1 MIFELPDRFFLGAV
15 ILFKRGY
22 IMANKTKKAMF
33 TAAVAAMT
41 FGGGYGL
48 AKHSAKTEK
57 EQLKSKVETAF
68 NNQISANNK
77 EMSAINTER
86 YKLHLEAQHIIADMI
101 RAQNDTANKQLDDFF
116 PKAYKSFTKT
126 EIAQLKEEFENSI
139 PNHELYDLSQRDLAK
154 WAINIDGDIN
164 TARAYMPYS
173 EYHIVNTP
181 IKYKALGVKRRA
193 LRKEWDKIK
202 SELILDDG
210 EERNFMNT
218 VAVFAK
224 GDTAK
229 LYSYI
234 MQDFAEYYNHKK
246 NKIEYWEEEYERFPN
261 GGMYNVSGYRTR
273 IGKIGEIEFGFV
285 PDFNLPEFKKQQKKL
300 EIICKRLQELEKREL
315 ALQQTANLKTAVF
328 EEFSR

>member
-1 MIFELPDRFFLGAV
+1 
-15 ILFKRGY
+15 
-22 IMANKTKKAMF
+22 MANKTKKAMF

-68 NNQISANNK
+68 DNQISANNK

-86 YKLHLEAQHIIADMI
+86 YKLHLEARQIIADMI
-101 RAQNDTANKQLDDFF
+101 QAQNDTANKQIDDFF
-116 PKAYKSFTKT
+116 TKAYKSFTKT
-126 EIAQLKEEFENSI
+126 EFAQLKEELENAV
-139 PNHELYDLSQRDLAK
+139 HEKDDWSQKDLVK
-154 WAINIDGDIN
+154 WAININGNIN

-173 EYHIVNTP
+173 EYDIVDTP
-181 IKYKALGVKRRA
+181 IKYKALGEKRRA
-193 LRKEWDKIK
+193 LRKEWDKIL
-202 SELILDDG
+202 SGFIYDDG
-210 EERNFMNT
+210 LEKDFINT

-234 MQDFAEYYNHKK
+234 MQDFAEYYNRKK
-246 NKIEYWEEEYERFPN
+246 NQIEYWEEAYEPQT
-261 GGMYNVSGYRTR
+261 GGSSVDKSGYRTR
-273 IGKIGEIEFGFV
+273 TGKIGEIEFGFV
-285 PDFNLPEFKKQQKKL
+285 PDFDLPEFKKQQKKL
-300 EIICKRLQELEKREL
+300 EIICKGLQELEKREL